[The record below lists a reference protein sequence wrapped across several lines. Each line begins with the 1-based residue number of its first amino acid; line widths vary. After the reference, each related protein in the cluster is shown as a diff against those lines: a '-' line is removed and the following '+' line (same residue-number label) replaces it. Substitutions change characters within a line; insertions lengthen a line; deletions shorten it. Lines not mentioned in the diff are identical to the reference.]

1 MAVNSEGTRLLSVFL
16 LSRFGFLL
24 WLSCVV
30 NCVLNTGSRTIKLNK
45 LLFSLLLAVFS
56 TGLTAQEISLP
67 KKLPELSVTQDEKLG
82 TMESGLKAGDNPVNF
97 SVQSHKGEQVKL
109 SELLKAK
116 APLMVIFY
124 RGGWCPYCN
133 VQIRQ
138 LAEAWP
144 EFEKRGVTPVLI
156 SVDKPDASAMAK
168 ATYEIPFPV
177 LSDPDLKAHEAFDV
191 VVQIDDATAEKYKN
205 WGIVLEDWS
214 GKDHH
219 KIAAPG
225 IFLLDKSGTV
235 QWAHVSQDYKT
246 RPSVEQLL
254 TVLDSRN

>member
-1 MAVNSEGTRLLSVFL
+1 MKAPLLAALLSVFS
-16 LSRFGFLL
+16 LS
-24 WLSCVV
+24 
-30 NCVLNTGSRTIKLNK
+30 
-45 LLFSLLLAVFS
+45 AM
-56 TGLTAQEISLP
+56 AQDIALP
-67 KKLPELSVTQDEKLG
+67 EKLPELGETKSTDLG
-82 TMESGLKAGDNPVNF
+82 KVESGLKLGDKPANF
-97 SVQSHKGEQVKL
+97 SVLTHKGKEASL
-109 SELLKAK
+109 EGLLKSN
-116 APLMVIFY
+116 APILVVFY

-177 LSDPDLKAHEAFDV
+177 LSDPELTAHEAFDV
-191 VVQIDDATAEKYKN
+191 VVEIDDATAEKYKTY
-205 WGIVLEDWS
+205 GIVLEDWS

-225 IFLLDKSGTV
+225 IFLVGADGSIE
-235 QWAHVSQDYKT
+235 WAHVSQDYKT

-254 TVLDSRN
+254 GMLDARN

>member
-1 MAVNSEGTRLLSVFL
+1 MKYLLVAAALTLCSFNVLSQDIRLP
-16 LSRFGFLL
+16 
-24 WLSCVV
+24 
-30 NCVLNTGSRTIKLNK
+30 
-45 LLFSLLLAVFS
+45 
-56 TGLTAQEISLP
+56 E
-67 KKLPELSVTQDEKLG
+67 KLPDLAETENADLG
-82 TMESGLKAGDNPVNF
+82 KVETGLKAGEKPADF
-97 SVQSHKGEQVKL
+97 SVLTHKGKEKSL
-109 SELLKAK
+109 ESLLKEN
-116 APLMVIFY
+116 APILVVFY

-156 SVDKPDASAMAK
+156 SADKPDAGAMAK

-191 VVQIDDATAEKYKN
+191 VVQIDDATAEKYKTY
-205 WGIVLEDWS
+205 GIVLEDWS

-225 IFLLDKSGTV
+225 IFLVDADGTV
-235 QWAHVSQDYKT
+235 EWAHVSKDYKT
-246 RPSVEQLL
+246 RPSVDQLL
-254 TVLDSRN
+254 GMLDARK

>member
-1 MAVNSEGTRLLSVFL
+1 MKFALIAALVA
-16 LSRFGFLL
+16 
-24 WLSCVV
+24 
-30 NCVLNTGSRTIKLNK
+30 I
-45 LLFSLLLAVFS
+45 FSLSALA
-56 TGLTAQEISLP
+56 QDISLP
-67 KKLPELSVTQDEKLG
+67 ENLPQLG
-82 TMESGLKAGDNPVNF
+82 ETKNTDLGKVEVGLQAGDTPADF
-97 SVQSHKGEQVKL
+97 SVMNHKGKDVSL
-109 SELLKAK
+109 AALLKSN
-116 APLMVIFY
+116 APILVVFY

-177 LSDPDLKAHEAFDV
+177 LSDPELKAHEAFDV
-191 VVQIDDATAEKYKN
+191 VVEIDDATAEKYKTY
-205 WGIVLEDWS
+205 GIVLEDWS

-225 IFLLDKSGTV
+225 IFLVGADGGV
-235 QWAHVSQDYKT
+235 EWAHVSRDYKT
-246 RPSVEQLL
+246 RPSVEQLFGM
-254 TVLDSRN
+254 LDARN